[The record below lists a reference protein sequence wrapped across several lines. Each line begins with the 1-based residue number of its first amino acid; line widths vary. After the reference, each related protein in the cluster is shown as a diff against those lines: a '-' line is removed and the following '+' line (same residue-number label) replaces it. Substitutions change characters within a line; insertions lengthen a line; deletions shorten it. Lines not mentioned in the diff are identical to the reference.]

1 MKLTYTLD
9 LEEFGRI
16 TGRDFSGPPPEI
28 RAPVLPLAEI
38 KEQEA
43 GGADAKA
50 KATSSTSTP
59 NATPR
64 KKGKGVAHA
73 EEEEIMTLE
82 EYERDG
88 KDD

>member
-1 MKLTYTLD
+1 

-28 RAPVLPLAEI
+28 RAPTVPPPTER
-38 KEQEA
+38 QEE
-43 GGADAKA
+43 GQEPVMVGAKV
-50 KATSSTSTP
+50 KATSSTP
-59 NATPR
+59 NTPR
-64 KKGKGVAHA
+64 KKDKAPVRDG
-73 EEEEIMTLE
+73 EEEIMTLE